1 MQLVAEPGL
10 EARRPGCQDI
20 PLPEE
25 WNRDLV
31 QEEEQL
37 MEEKKKKKDDKKK
50 KEAAQ
55 KKATEQK
62 IKVPE
67 QIKPSVS
74 QPQPANSNNGT
85 STATSTNN
93 NAKRATAN
101 SQQPQPQPQPPPPA
115 QQQPPQQQQQ
125 QAPQQQPQAL
135 PRYPRE
141 VPPRFRH
148 QEHKQ
153 LLKRG
158 QHFPVIAAKLGSA
171 VKVLSSQSESSA
183 VTAQQPQNNGEV
195 QSSKTQS
202 DTNHSTSGPHY
213 ERSQQG
219 PVSPPSDSRTDCRNA
234 AVDDLLEKEAWP
246 SVPGSDP
253 ELASECVDA
262 DSASSSESE
271 RNITIMASGSTAS
284 DKESL
289 RSSAGLGSQN
299 KFVVGSSSNNVG
311 HGGSPGPWGFSH
323 GAIISTCQV
332 SVDAPESKSESSNN
346 RVNAWG
352 TVGSSSNG
360 GLNPSTLNSASN
372 HGAWPVLDNNGL
384 ALKGPVGSGSS
395 GINIPC
401 STIGQL
407 PNNQSINSK
416 VSSSSTH
423 GTWGS
428 LQETCE
434 SEVSGTQKVS
444 FSGQPQNIATEM
456 SGPNNTTN
464 FMTSSL
470 PNSGS
475 VQNSELPGSNT
486 GAWRLSTMNHPQ
498 IQAPSVMN
506 GTSLSHLSN
515 GESKSGGS
523 YGTTWAAYGSSYSGD
538 KCSGPGG
545 QANGDTVN
553 ATLMQPGVNGP
564 VGTNFQVHT
573 SKGGGV
579 WESGAANPQSTS
591 WGNGNGANSGGSRR
605 GWGAPAQN
613 TGTNVPSVEWNKLP
627 SNQHSNDSANGNA
640 KKFTNGWKSA
650 EEEDQGSATSQTNEQ
665 NSVWAKTGGAVE
677 SEGSTESTGRLE
689 EKAAGESQSRDRRK
703 VDQHT
708 FLQSIVN
715 RTDLDPRVLSN
726 SGWGQ
731 TPIKQ
736 NTAWDT
742 ETSPREEGKTD
753 NGTEA
758 WGGSATQTFNSG
770 ACIDK
775 TSPSNNDTSSVSG
788 WGDPKPALRWGDSKG
803 SNCQG
808 GWEDDAA
815 ATGMI
820 KSNQWGNCKEEKS
833 TWNDSQKSKQGW
845 GDGQKPNQ
853 GWSVSAGDGWGDTSR
868 SNHWGETNKK
878 SSSGGSDSDRSVS
891 GWNELGKTSSFTW
904 GNNINP
910 NNSSGWDESSKPNP
924 SQGWGDPPKSNQ
936 SLGWGDSSKPVSS
949 PDWNKQQD
957 IVGSWG
963 IPAATGKPPGTGWLG
978 GPIPAPAKEEEPT
991 GWEEPSPESIRR
1003 KMEVDDGTSAWGDPS
1018 KYNYK
1023 NVNMWNKNVPNGGSR
1038 ADQQAQVHQL
1048 LPPAGAMADK
1058 EASGGSGWGEPWGE
1072 PSAPATT
1079 VDNGTSAWG
1088 KPADSGPSWGEP
1100 LAAASSTSTWGSS
1113 SAGPQVLSKSG
1124 PKSMQDGW
1132 CGDDMPLPGSRPPGW
1147 EEEEDVEIGM
1157 WNSNSSQELNSSL
1170 NWPPY
1175 TKKMSSKGLSGKKR
1189 RRERGMVK
1197 GGNKQEEAWV
1207 NPFVKQFSSI
1217 SFARDSPEENV
1228 QSNKMDLSGGM
1239 LQDKRMEIDKH
1250 SLSIGDYNRTVGKG
1264 PGPRPQISKESSMER
1279 NPYFDKNGNP
1289 SVFGVGNTAAQPRGM
1304 QQPPAQPLSSSQ
1316 PNLRAQVPP
1325 PLLSP
1330 QVPVSLLKYAPNNGG
1345 LNPLFGP
1352 QQVAMLNQ
1360 LSQLNQLTQISQL
1373 QRLLVQQQRAQSQ
1386 RSVPSGNRQQQDQQG
1401 RPLSVQQQMMQ
1412 QSRQL
1417 DPNLLVKQQTPPSQQ
1432 QSLHQP
1438 AVKSFLDNVLPH
1450 TAPELQKGPS
1460 PISAFSNF
1468 PIGLNSNLNV
1478 NMDMNSIKEP
1488 QSRLRKW
1495 TTVDSISVS
1504 TSLDQNSSKHGA
1516 ISSGFRLEES
1526 PFVPYDF
1533 VNSSTSPASPPGSIG
1548 DGWPRAKSPNGS
1560 SSVNWPP
1567 EFRPGE
1573 PWKGYPN
1580 IDPETDP
1587 YVTPGSVINNL
1598 SINTVREVDHLRDRN
1613 SGSSSSLNTTLPST
1627 SAWSSIRASN
1637 YSAPLSSTAQSTS
1650 ARNSDSK
1657 LTWSPGSAT
1666 NTSLAH
1672 ELWKVPLPP
1681 KSITA
1686 PSRPPPG
1693 LTGSSWGESSSGRI
1707 TNCLVLKNLTPQID
1721 GSTLRTLCMQHGPLI
1736 TFHLNL
1742 PHGNALVRYSS
1753 KEEVVK
1759 AQKSLHMCVLG
1770 NTTILA
1776 EFASEEEISRFF
1788 AQSQSLAPSPGWQSL
1803 GAGQGRL
1810 GALDCSHS
1818 FSSRADL
1825 NHWNGAGLSGTN
1837 CGELHGASLWGAPHY
1852 STSLWGPPSGGDP
1865 RGIGSPSPLN
1875 AFLSVEHLG
1884 GGGESL

>member
-1 MQLVAEPGL
+1 MREL
-10 EARRPGCQDI
+10 EAKATKDVERN
-20 PLPEE
+20 LS
-25 WNRDLV
+25 RDLV

-62 IKVPE
+62 IKD
-67 QIKPSVS
+67 I
-74 QPQPANSNNGT
+74 
-85 STATSTNN
+85 
-93 NAKRATAN
+93 
-101 SQQPQPQPQPPPPA
+101 
-115 QQQPPQQQQQ
+115 
-125 QAPQQQPQAL
+125 
-135 PRYPRE
+135 
-141 VPPRFRH
+141 
-148 QEHKQ
+148 
-153 LLKRG
+153 
-158 QHFPVIAAKLGSA
+158 
-171 VKVLSSQSESSA
+171 
-183 VTAQQPQNNGEV
+183 
-195 QSSKTQS
+195 
-202 DTNHSTSGPHY
+202 NHSTSGSHY
-213 ERSQQG
+213 ENSQRG
-219 PVSPPSDSRTDCRNA
+219 LVSSTCDSSTNCKNAVVSDLSG
-234 AVDDLLEKEAWP
+234 KEAWP

-253 ELASECVDA
+253 ELASECMDA

-271 RNITIMASGSTAS
+271 RNITIMASGNTGGEKDGLRNST
-284 DKESL
+284 
-289 RSSAGLGSQN
+289 GLGSQN

-311 HGGSPGPWGFSH
+311 HGSSTGPWGFSH

-346 RVNAWG
+346 RMNAWG
-352 TVGSSSNG
+352 TVSSSSNG

-372 HGAWPVLDNNGL
+372 HGAWPVLENNGL

-395 GINIPC
+395 GINIQC
-401 STIGQL
+401 SSVGQM

-416 VSSSSTH
+416 VSGGSTH

-444 FSGQPQNIATEM
+444 FSGQPQNITTEM
-456 SGPNNTTN
+456 TGPNNTTN

-475 VQNSELPGSNT
+475 VQNNELPSSNT
-486 GAWRLSTMNHPQ
+486 GAWRVSTMNHPQ
-498 IQAPSVMN
+498 MQAPSGMN

-523 YGTTWAAYGSSYSGD
+523 YGTTWGAYGSNYSGD
-538 KCSGPGG
+538 KCSGPNG

-564 VGTNFQVHT
+564 MGTNFQVNT
-573 SKGGGV
+573 NKGGGV
-579 WESGAANPQSTS
+579 WESGAANSQSTS
-591 WGNGNGANSGGSRR
+591 WGSGNGANSGGSRR
-605 GWGAPAQN
+605 GWGTPAQN
-613 TGTNVPSVEWNKLP
+613 TGTNLPSVEWNKLP
-627 SNQHSNDSANGNA
+627 SNQHSNDSANGNG
-640 KKFTNGWKSA
+640 KKFTNGWKST

-665 NSVWAKTGGAVE
+665 SSVWAKTGGTVE
-677 SEGSTESTGRLE
+677 SDGSTESTGRLE
-689 EKAAGESQSRDRRK
+689 EKGTGESQSRDRRK
-703 VDQHT
+703 IDQHT
-708 FLQSIVN
+708 LLQSIVN

-742 ETSPREEGKTD
+742 ETSPRGERKTD

-758 WGGSATQTFNSG
+758 WGSSATQTFNSG
-770 ACIDK
+770 ASIDK
-775 TSPSNNDTSSVSG
+775 TSPNSNDTSSVSG

-808 GWEDDAA
+808 GWEDDSA
-815 ATGMI
+815 ATGMV
-820 KSNQWGNCKEEKS
+820 KSNQWGNCKEEKAA
-833 TWNDSQKSKQGW
+833 WNDSQKNKQGW
-845 GDGQKPNQ
+845 GDGQKSSQ
-853 GWSVSAGDGWGDTSR
+853 GWSVSASDNWGETSR
-868 SNHWGETNKK
+868 SNHWGEANKK

-910 NNSSGWDESSKPNP
+910 NNSSGWDESSKPTP

-963 IPAATGKPPGTGWLG
+963 IPPATGKPPGTGWLG
-978 GPIPAPAKEEEPT
+978 GPIPAPTKEEEPT

-1003 KMEVDDGTSAWGDPS
+1003 KMEIDDGTSAWGDPS

-1023 NVNMWNKNVPNGGSR
+1023 NVNMWNKNVPNGNSR
-1038 ADQQAQVHQL
+1038 SDQQAQVHQL
-1048 LPPAGAMADK
+1048 LPPASAISNK

-1072 PSAPATT
+1072 PSTPATT

-1088 KPADSGPSWGEP
+1088 KPIDSGPSWGEP
-1100 LAAASSTSTWGSS
+1100 IAAASSTSTWGSS
-1113 SAGPQVLSKSG
+1113 SVGPQALSKSG

-1132 CGDDMPLPGSRPPGW
+1132 CGDDMPLPGNRPTGW

-1189 RRERGMVK
+1189 RRERGMMK
-1197 GGNKQEEAWV
+1197 GGNKQEEAWI
-1207 NPFVKQFSSI
+1207 NPFVKQFSNI
-1217 SFARDSPEENV
+1217 SFSRDSPEENV

-1250 SLSIGDYNRTVGKG
+1250 SLNIGDYNRTVGKG
-1264 PGPRPQISKESSMER
+1264 PGSRPQISKESSMER

-1289 SVFGVGNTAAQPRGM
+1289 SMFGVGNTAAQPRGM

-1360 LSQLNQLTQISQL
+1360 LNQLSQISQL
-1373 QRLLVQQQRAQSQ
+1373 QRLLAQQQRAQSQ
-1386 RSVPSGNRQQQDQQG
+1386 RSVPSGNRPQQDQQG

-1432 QSLHQP
+1432 QPLHQP
-1438 AVKSFLDNVLPH
+1438 AMKSFLDNVMPH
-1450 TAPELQKGPS
+1450 TTPELQKGPS
-1460 PISAFSNF
+1460 PINAFSNF

-1495 TTVDSISVS
+1495 TTVDSISVN
-1504 TSLDQNSSKHGA
+1504 TSLDQNSSKYGA

-1533 VNSSTSPASPPGSIG
+1533 MNSSTSPASPPGSIG

-1637 YSAPLSSTAQSTS
+1637 YNVPLSSTAQSTS

-1657 LTWSPGSAT
+1657 LTWSPGSVT

-1681 KSITA
+1681 KNITA

-1693 LTGSSWGESSSGRI
+1693 LTGQKPPLSTWDNSPLRVGGGWGNSDARYTPGSSWGESSSGRI
-1707 TNCLVLKNLTPQID
+1707 TNWLVLKNLTPQID

-1788 AQSQSLAPSPGWQSL
+1788 AQSQSLTPSPGWQSL
-1803 GAGQGRL
+1803 GSSQSRL
-1810 GALDCSHS
+1810 GSLDCSHS
-1818 FSSRADL
+1818 FSSRTDL

-1837 CGELHGASLWGAPHY
+1837 CGDLHGTSLWGTPHY
-1852 STSLWGPPSGGDP
+1852 STSLWGPPSSSDP
-1865 RGIGSPSPLN
+1865 RGISSPSPIN
-1875 AFLSVEHLG
+1875 AFLSVDHLG
-1884 GGGESL
+1884 GGGESM

>member
-1 MQLVAEPGL
+1 MREL
-10 EARRPGCQDI
+10 EAKATKDVERN
-20 PLPEE
+20 LS
-25 WNRDLV
+25 RDLV

-62 IKVPE
+62 IKD
-67 QIKPSVS
+67 I
-74 QPQPANSNNGT
+74 
-85 STATSTNN
+85 
-93 NAKRATAN
+93 
-101 SQQPQPQPQPPPPA
+101 
-115 QQQPPQQQQQ
+115 
-125 QAPQQQPQAL
+125 
-135 PRYPRE
+135 
-141 VPPRFRH
+141 
-148 QEHKQ
+148 
-153 LLKRG
+153 
-158 QHFPVIAAKLGSA
+158 
-171 VKVLSSQSESSA
+171 
-183 VTAQQPQNNGEV
+183 
-195 QSSKTQS
+195 
-202 DTNHSTSGPHY
+202 NHSTSGSHY
-213 ERSQQG
+213 ENSQRG
-219 PVSPPSDSRTDCRNA
+219 LVSSTCDSSTNCKNAVVSDLSG
-234 AVDDLLEKEAWP
+234 KEAWP

-253 ELASECVDA
+253 ELASECMDA

-271 RNITIMASGSTAS
+271 RNITIMASGNTGGEKDGLRNST
-284 DKESL
+284 
-289 RSSAGLGSQN
+289 GLGSQN

-311 HGGSPGPWGFSH
+311 HGSSTGPWGFSH

-346 RVNAWG
+346 RMNAWG
-352 TVGSSSNG
+352 TVSSSSNG

-372 HGAWPVLDNNGL
+372 HGAWPVLENNGL

-395 GINIPC
+395 GINIQC
-401 STIGQL
+401 SSVGQM

-416 VSSSSTH
+416 VSGGSTH

-444 FSGQPQNIATEM
+444 FSGQPQNITTEM
-456 SGPNNTTN
+456 TGPNNTTN

-475 VQNSELPGSNT
+475 VQNNELPSSNT
-486 GAWRLSTMNHPQ
+486 GAWRVSTMNHPQ
-498 IQAPSVMN
+498 MQAPSGMN

-523 YGTTWAAYGSSYSGD
+523 YGTTWGAYGSNYSGD
-538 KCSGPGG
+538 KCSGPNG

-564 VGTNFQVHT
+564 MGTNFQVNT
-573 SKGGGV
+573 NKGGGV
-579 WESGAANPQSTS
+579 WESGAANSQSTS
-591 WGNGNGANSGGSRR
+591 WGSGNGANSGGSRR
-605 GWGAPAQN
+605 GWGTPAQN
-613 TGTNVPSVEWNKLP
+613 TGTNLPSVEWNKLP
-627 SNQHSNDSANGNA
+627 SNQHSNDSANGNG
-640 KKFTNGWKSA
+640 KKFTNGWKST

-665 NSVWAKTGGAVE
+665 SSVWAKTGGTVE
-677 SEGSTESTGRLE
+677 SDGSTESTGRLE
-689 EKAAGESQSRDRRK
+689 EKGTGESQSRDRRK
-703 VDQHT
+703 IDQHT
-708 FLQSIVN
+708 LLQSIVN

-742 ETSPREEGKTD
+742 ETSPRGERKTD

-758 WGGSATQTFNSG
+758 WGSSATQTFNSG
-770 ACIDK
+770 ASIDK
-775 TSPSNNDTSSVSG
+775 TSPNSNDTSSVSG

-808 GWEDDAA
+808 GWEDDSA
-815 ATGMI
+815 ATGMV
-820 KSNQWGNCKEEKS
+820 KSNQWGNCKEEKAA
-833 TWNDSQKSKQGW
+833 WNDSQKNKQGW
-845 GDGQKPNQ
+845 GDGQKSSQ
-853 GWSVSAGDGWGDTSR
+853 GWSVSASDNWGETSR
-868 SNHWGETNKK
+868 SNHWGEANKK

-910 NNSSGWDESSKPNP
+910 NNSSGWDESSKPTP

-963 IPAATGKPPGTGWLG
+963 IPPATGKPPGTGWLG
-978 GPIPAPAKEEEPT
+978 GPIPAPTKEEEPT

-1003 KMEVDDGTSAWGDPS
+1003 KMEIDDGTSAWGDPS

-1023 NVNMWNKNVPNGGSR
+1023 NVNMWNKNVPNGNSR
-1038 ADQQAQVHQL
+1038 SDQQAQVHQL
-1048 LPPAGAMADK
+1048 LPPASAISNK
-1058 EASGGSGWGEPWGE
+1058 EASGG
-1072 PSAPATT
+1072 
-1079 VDNGTSAWG
+1079 
-1088 KPADSGPSWGEP
+1088 
-1100 LAAASSTSTWGSS
+1100 
-1113 SAGPQVLSKSG
+1113 SG

-1132 CGDDMPLPGSRPPGW
+1132 CGDDMPLPGNRPTGW

-1189 RRERGMVK
+1189 RRERGMMK
-1197 GGNKQEEAWV
+1197 GGNKQEEAWI
-1207 NPFVKQFSSI
+1207 NPFVKQFSNI
-1217 SFARDSPEENV
+1217 SFSRDSPEENV

-1250 SLSIGDYNRTVGKG
+1250 SLNIGDYNRTVGKG
-1264 PGPRPQISKESSMER
+1264 PGSRPQISKESSMER

-1289 SVFGVGNTAAQPRGM
+1289 SMFGVGNTAAQPRGM

-1360 LSQLNQLTQISQL
+1360 LNQLSQISQL
-1373 QRLLVQQQRAQSQ
+1373 QRLLAQQQRAQSQ
-1386 RSVPSGNRQQQDQQG
+1386 RSVPSGNRPQQDQQG

-1432 QSLHQP
+1432 QPLHQP
-1438 AVKSFLDNVLPH
+1438 AMKSFLDNVMPH
-1450 TAPELQKGPS
+1450 TTPELQKGPS
-1460 PISAFSNF
+1460 PINAFSNF

-1495 TTVDSISVS
+1495 TTVDSISVN
-1504 TSLDQNSSKHGA
+1504 TSLDQNSSKYGA

-1533 VNSSTSPASPPGSIG
+1533 MNSSTSPASPPGSIG

-1637 YSAPLSSTAQSTS
+1637 YNVPLSSTAQSTS

-1657 LTWSPGSAT
+1657 LTWSPGSVT

-1681 KSITA
+1681 KNITA

-1693 LTGSSWGESSSGRI
+1693 LTGQKPPLSTWDNSPLRVGGGWGNSDARYTPGSSWGESSSGRI
-1707 TNCLVLKNLTPQID
+1707 TNWLVLKNLTPQID

-1788 AQSQSLAPSPGWQSL
+1788 AQSQSLTPSPGWQSL
-1803 GAGQGRL
+1803 GSSQSRL
-1810 GALDCSHS
+1810 GSLDCSHS
-1818 FSSRADL
+1818 FSSRTDL

-1837 CGELHGASLWGAPHY
+1837 CGDLHGTSLWGTPHY
-1852 STSLWGPPSGGDP
+1852 STSLWGPPSSSDP
-1865 RGIGSPSPLN
+1865 RGISSPSPIN
-1875 AFLSVEHLG
+1875 AFLSVDHLG
-1884 GGGESL
+1884 GGGESM

>member
-1 MQLVAEPGL
+1 MREL
-10 EARRPGCQDI
+10 EAKATKDVERN
-20 PLPEE
+20 LS
-25 WNRDLV
+25 RDLV

-62 IKVPE
+62 IKD
-67 QIKPSVS
+67 I
-74 QPQPANSNNGT
+74 
-85 STATSTNN
+85 
-93 NAKRATAN
+93 
-101 SQQPQPQPQPPPPA
+101 
-115 QQQPPQQQQQ
+115 
-125 QAPQQQPQAL
+125 
-135 PRYPRE
+135 
-141 VPPRFRH
+141 
-148 QEHKQ
+148 
-153 LLKRG
+153 
-158 QHFPVIAAKLGSA
+158 
-171 VKVLSSQSESSA
+171 
-183 VTAQQPQNNGEV
+183 
-195 QSSKTQS
+195 
-202 DTNHSTSGPHY
+202 NHSTSGSHY
-213 ERSQQG
+213 ENSQRG
-219 PVSPPSDSRTDCRNA
+219 LVSSTCDSSTNCKNAVVSDLSG
-234 AVDDLLEKEAWP
+234 KEAWP

-253 ELASECVDA
+253 ELASECMDA

-271 RNITIMASGSTAS
+271 RNITIMASGNTGGEKDGLRNST
-284 DKESL
+284 
-289 RSSAGLGSQN
+289 GLGSQN

-311 HGGSPGPWGFSH
+311 HGSSTGPWGFSH

-346 RVNAWG
+346 RMNAWG
-352 TVGSSSNG
+352 TVSSSSNG

-372 HGAWPVLDNNGL
+372 HGAWPVLENNGL

-395 GINIPC
+395 GINIQC
-401 STIGQL
+401 SSVGQM

-416 VSSSSTH
+416 VSGGSTH

-444 FSGQPQNIATEM
+444 FSGQPQNITTEM
-456 SGPNNTTN
+456 TGPNNTTN

-475 VQNSELPGSNT
+475 VQNNELPSSNT
-486 GAWRLSTMNHPQ
+486 GAWRVSTMNHPQ
-498 IQAPSVMN
+498 MQAPSGMN

-523 YGTTWAAYGSSYSGD
+523 YGTTWGAYGSNYSGD
-538 KCSGPGG
+538 KCSGPNG

-564 VGTNFQVHT
+564 MGTNFQVNT
-573 SKGGGV
+573 NKGGGV
-579 WESGAANPQSTS
+579 WESGAANSQSTS
-591 WGNGNGANSGGSRR
+591 WGSGNGANSGGSRR
-605 GWGAPAQN
+605 GWGTPAQN
-613 TGTNVPSVEWNKLP
+613 TGTNLPSVEWNKLP
-627 SNQHSNDSANGNA
+627 SNQHSNDSANGNG
-640 KKFTNGWKSA
+640 KKFTNGWKST

-665 NSVWAKTGGAVE
+665 SSVWAKTGGTVE
-677 SEGSTESTGRLE
+677 SDGSTESTGRLE
-689 EKAAGESQSRDRRK
+689 EKGTGESQSRDRRK
-703 VDQHT
+703 IDQHT
-708 FLQSIVN
+708 LLQSIVN

-742 ETSPREEGKTD
+742 ETSPRGERKTD

-758 WGGSATQTFNSG
+758 WGSSATQTFNSG
-770 ACIDK
+770 ASIDK
-775 TSPSNNDTSSVSG
+775 TSPNSNDTSSVSG

-808 GWEDDAA
+808 GWEDDSA
-815 ATGMI
+815 ATGMV
-820 KSNQWGNCKEEKS
+820 KSNQWGNCKEEKAA
-833 TWNDSQKSKQGW
+833 WNDSQKNKQGW
-845 GDGQKPNQ
+845 GDGQKSSQ
-853 GWSVSAGDGWGDTSR
+853 GWSVSASDNWGETSR
-868 SNHWGETNKK
+868 SNHWGEANKK

-910 NNSSGWDESSKPNP
+910 NNSSGWDESSKPTP

-963 IPAATGKPPGTGWLG
+963 IPPATGKPPGTGWLG
-978 GPIPAPAKEEEPT
+978 GPIPAPTKEEEPT

-1003 KMEVDDGTSAWGDPS
+1003 KMEIDDGTSAWGDPS

-1023 NVNMWNKNVPNGGSR
+1023 NVNMWNKNVPNGNSR
-1038 ADQQAQVHQL
+1038 SDQQAQVHQL
-1048 LPPAGAMADK
+1048 LPPASAISNK
-1058 EASGGSGWGEPWGE
+1058 EASGG
-1072 PSAPATT
+1072 
-1079 VDNGTSAWG
+1079 
-1088 KPADSGPSWGEP
+1088 
-1100 LAAASSTSTWGSS
+1100 
-1113 SAGPQVLSKSG
+1113 SG

-1132 CGDDMPLPGSRPPGW
+1132 CGDDMPLPGNRPTGW

-1189 RRERGMVK
+1189 RRERGMMK
-1197 GGNKQEEAWV
+1197 GGNKQEEAWI
-1207 NPFVKQFSSI
+1207 NPFVKQFSNI
-1217 SFARDSPEENV
+1217 SFSRDSPEENV

-1250 SLSIGDYNRTVGKG
+1250 SLNIGDYNRTVGKG
-1264 PGPRPQISKESSMER
+1264 PGSRPQISKESSMER
-1279 NPYFDKNGNP
+1279 NPYFDKDGIVADESQNMQFMSSQSMKLPPSNSALPNQALGSIAGLGMQNLNSVRQNGNP
-1289 SVFGVGNTAAQPRGM
+1289 SMFGVGNTAAQPRGM

-1360 LSQLNQLTQISQL
+1360 LNQLSQISQL
-1373 QRLLVQQQRAQSQ
+1373 QRLLAQQQRAQSQ
-1386 RSVPSGNRQQQDQQG
+1386 RSVPSGNRPQQDQQG

-1432 QSLHQP
+1432 QPLHQP
-1438 AVKSFLDNVLPH
+1438 AMKSFLDNVMPH
-1450 TAPELQKGPS
+1450 TTPELQKGPS
-1460 PISAFSNF
+1460 PINAFSNF

-1495 TTVDSISVS
+1495 TTVDSISVN
-1504 TSLDQNSSKHGA
+1504 TSLDQNSSKYGA

-1533 VNSSTSPASPPGSIG
+1533 MNSSTSPASPPGSIG

-1637 YSAPLSSTAQSTS
+1637 YNVPLSSTAQSTS

-1657 LTWSPGSAT
+1657 LTWSPGSVT

-1681 KSITA
+1681 KNITA

-1693 LTGSSWGESSSGRI
+1693 LTGQKPPLSTWDNSPLRVGGGWGNSDARYTPGSSWGESSSGRI
-1707 TNCLVLKNLTPQID
+1707 TNWLVLKNLTPQID

-1788 AQSQSLAPSPGWQSL
+1788 AQSQSLTPSPGWQSL
-1803 GAGQGRL
+1803 GSSQSRL
-1810 GALDCSHS
+1810 GSLDCSHS
-1818 FSSRADL
+1818 FSSRTDL

-1837 CGELHGASLWGAPHY
+1837 CGDLHGTSLWGTPHY
-1852 STSLWGPPSGGDP
+1852 STSLWGPPSSSDP
-1865 RGIGSPSPLN
+1865 RGISSPSPIN
-1875 AFLSVEHLG
+1875 AFLSVDHLG
-1884 GGGESL
+1884 GGGESM

>member
-1 MQLVAEPGL
+1 MREL
-10 EARRPGCQDI
+10 EAKATKDVERN
-20 PLPEE
+20 LS
-25 WNRDLV
+25 RDLV

-62 IKVPE
+62 IKD
-67 QIKPSVS
+67 I
-74 QPQPANSNNGT
+74 
-85 STATSTNN
+85 
-93 NAKRATAN
+93 
-101 SQQPQPQPQPPPPA
+101 
-115 QQQPPQQQQQ
+115 
-125 QAPQQQPQAL
+125 
-135 PRYPRE
+135 
-141 VPPRFRH
+141 
-148 QEHKQ
+148 
-153 LLKRG
+153 
-158 QHFPVIAAKLGSA
+158 
-171 VKVLSSQSESSA
+171 
-183 VTAQQPQNNGEV
+183 
-195 QSSKTQS
+195 
-202 DTNHSTSGPHY
+202 NHSTSGSHY
-213 ERSQQG
+213 ENSQRG
-219 PVSPPSDSRTDCRNA
+219 LVSSTCDSSTNCKNAVVSDLSG
-234 AVDDLLEKEAWP
+234 KEAWP

-253 ELASECVDA
+253 ELASECMDA

-271 RNITIMASGSTAS
+271 RNITIMASGNTGGEKDGLRNST
-284 DKESL
+284 
-289 RSSAGLGSQN
+289 GLGSQN

-311 HGGSPGPWGFSH
+311 HGSSTGPWGFSH

-346 RVNAWG
+346 RMNAWG
-352 TVGSSSNG
+352 TVSSSSNG

-372 HGAWPVLDNNGL
+372 HGAWPVLENNGL

-395 GINIPC
+395 GINIQC
-401 STIGQL
+401 SSVGQM

-416 VSSSSTH
+416 VSGGSTH

-444 FSGQPQNIATEM
+444 FSGQPQNITTEM
-456 SGPNNTTN
+456 TGPNNTTN

-475 VQNSELPGSNT
+475 VQNNELPSSNT
-486 GAWRLSTMNHPQ
+486 GAWRVSTMNHPQ
-498 IQAPSVMN
+498 MQAPSGMN

-523 YGTTWAAYGSSYSGD
+523 YGTTWGAYGSNYSGD
-538 KCSGPGG
+538 KCSGPNG

-564 VGTNFQVHT
+564 MGTNFQVNT
-573 SKGGGV
+573 NKGGGV
-579 WESGAANPQSTS
+579 WESGAANSQSTS
-591 WGNGNGANSGGSRR
+591 WGSGNGANSGGSRR
-605 GWGAPAQN
+605 GWGTPAQN
-613 TGTNVPSVEWNKLP
+613 TGTNLPSVEWNKLP
-627 SNQHSNDSANGNA
+627 SNQHSNDSANGNG
-640 KKFTNGWKSA
+640 KKFTNGWKST

-665 NSVWAKTGGAVE
+665 SSVWAKTGGTVE
-677 SEGSTESTGRLE
+677 SDGSTESTGRLE
-689 EKAAGESQSRDRRK
+689 EKGTGESQSRDRRK
-703 VDQHT
+703 IDQHT
-708 FLQSIVN
+708 LLQSIVN

-742 ETSPREEGKTD
+742 ETSPRGERKTD

-758 WGGSATQTFNSG
+758 WGSSATQTFNSG
-770 ACIDK
+770 ASIDK
-775 TSPSNNDTSSVSG
+775 TSPNSNDTSSVSG

-808 GWEDDAA
+808 GWEDDSA
-815 ATGMI
+815 ATGMV
-820 KSNQWGNCKEEKS
+820 KSNQWGNCKEEKAA
-833 TWNDSQKSKQGW
+833 WNDSQKNKQGW
-845 GDGQKPNQ
+845 GDGQKSSQ
-853 GWSVSAGDGWGDTSR
+853 GWSVSASDNWGETSR
-868 SNHWGETNKK
+868 SNHWGEANKK

-910 NNSSGWDESSKPNP
+910 NNSSGWDESSKPTP

-963 IPAATGKPPGTGWLG
+963 IPPATGKPPGTGWLG
-978 GPIPAPAKEEEPT
+978 GPIPAPTKEEEPT

-1003 KMEVDDGTSAWGDPS
+1003 KMEIDDGTSAWGDPS

-1023 NVNMWNKNVPNGGSR
+1023 NVNMWNKNVPNGNSR
-1038 ADQQAQVHQL
+1038 SDQQAQVHQL
-1048 LPPAGAMADK
+1048 LPPASAISNK
-1058 EASGGSGWGEPWGE
+1058 EASGG
-1072 PSAPATT
+1072 
-1079 VDNGTSAWG
+1079 
-1088 KPADSGPSWGEP
+1088 
-1100 LAAASSTSTWGSS
+1100 
-1113 SAGPQVLSKSG
+1113 SG

-1132 CGDDMPLPGSRPPGW
+1132 CGDDMPLPGNRPTGW

-1189 RRERGMVK
+1189 RRERGMMK
-1197 GGNKQEEAWV
+1197 GGNKQEEAWI
-1207 NPFVKQFSSI
+1207 NPFVKQFSNI
-1217 SFARDSPEENV
+1217 SFSRDSPEENV

-1250 SLSIGDYNRTVGKG
+1250 SLNIGDYNRTVGKG
-1264 PGPRPQISKESSMER
+1264 PGSRPQISKESSMER

-1289 SVFGVGNTAAQPRGM
+1289 SMFGVGNTAAQPRGM

-1330 QVPVSLLKYAPNNGG
+1330 QV
-1345 LNPLFGP
+1345 
-1352 QQVAMLNQ
+1352 AMLNQ
-1360 LSQLNQLTQISQL
+1360 LNQLSQISQL
-1373 QRLLVQQQRAQSQ
+1373 QRLLAQQQRAQSQ
-1386 RSVPSGNRQQQDQQG
+1386 RSVPSGNRPQQDQQG

-1432 QSLHQP
+1432 QPLHQP
-1438 AVKSFLDNVLPH
+1438 AMKSFLDNVMPH
-1450 TAPELQKGPS
+1450 TTPELQKGPS
-1460 PISAFSNF
+1460 PINAFSNF

-1495 TTVDSISVS
+1495 TTVDSISVN
-1504 TSLDQNSSKHGA
+1504 TSLDQNSSKYGA

-1533 VNSSTSPASPPGSIG
+1533 MNSSTSPASPPGSIG

-1637 YSAPLSSTAQSTS
+1637 YNVPLSSTAQSTS

-1657 LTWSPGSAT
+1657 LTWSPGSVT

-1681 KSITA
+1681 KNITA

-1693 LTGSSWGESSSGRI
+1693 LTGQKPPLSTWDNSPLRVGGGWGNSDARYTPGSSWGESSSGRI
-1707 TNCLVLKNLTPQID
+1707 TNWLVLKNLTPQID

-1788 AQSQSLAPSPGWQSL
+1788 AQSQSLTPSPGWQSL
-1803 GAGQGRL
+1803 GSSQSRL
-1810 GALDCSHS
+1810 GSLDCSHS
-1818 FSSRADL
+1818 FSSRTDL

-1837 CGELHGASLWGAPHY
+1837 CGDLHGTSLWGTPHY
-1852 STSLWGPPSGGDP
+1852 STSLWGPPSSSDP
-1865 RGIGSPSPLN
+1865 RGISSPSPIN
-1875 AFLSVEHLG
+1875 AFLSVDHLG
-1884 GGGESL
+1884 GGGESM

>member
-62 IKVPE
+62 IK
-67 QIKPSVS
+67 
-74 QPQPANSNNGT
+74 
-85 STATSTNN
+85 
-93 NAKRATAN
+93 
-101 SQQPQPQPQPPPPA
+101 
-115 QQQPPQQQQQ
+115 
-125 QAPQQQPQAL
+125 
-135 PRYPRE
+135 
-141 VPPRFRH
+141 
-148 QEHKQ
+148 
-153 LLKRG
+153 
-158 QHFPVIAAKLGSA
+158 
-171 VKVLSSQSESSA
+171 
-183 VTAQQPQNNGEV
+183 
-195 QSSKTQS
+195 

-1693 LTGSSWGESSSGRI
+1693 LTGQKPPLSPWDNSPLRGGGGWGSSDARYTPGSSWGESSSGRI

>member
-10 EARRPGCQDI
+10 DARCPGSQDI

-25 WNRDLV
+25 WNRELEAKATKDVERNLSRDLV

-62 IKVPE
+62 IKD
-67 QIKPSVS
+67 I
-74 QPQPANSNNGT
+74 
-85 STATSTNN
+85 
-93 NAKRATAN
+93 
-101 SQQPQPQPQPPPPA
+101 
-115 QQQPPQQQQQ
+115 
-125 QAPQQQPQAL
+125 
-135 PRYPRE
+135 
-141 VPPRFRH
+141 
-148 QEHKQ
+148 
-153 LLKRG
+153 
-158 QHFPVIAAKLGSA
+158 
-171 VKVLSSQSESSA
+171 
-183 VTAQQPQNNGEV
+183 
-195 QSSKTQS
+195 
-202 DTNHSTSGPHY
+202 NHSTSGSHY
-213 ERSQQG
+213 ENSQRG
-219 PVSPPSDSRTDCRNA
+219 LVSSTCDSSTNCKNAVVSDLSG
-234 AVDDLLEKEAWP
+234 KEAWP

-253 ELASECVDA
+253 ELASECMDA

-271 RNITIMASGSTAS
+271 RNITIMASGNTGGEKDGLRNST
-284 DKESL
+284 
-289 RSSAGLGSQN
+289 GLGSQN

-311 HGGSPGPWGFSH
+311 HGSSTGPWGFSH

-346 RVNAWG
+346 RMNAWG
-352 TVGSSSNG
+352 TVSSSSNG

-372 HGAWPVLDNNGL
+372 HGAWPVLENNGL

-395 GINIPC
+395 GINIQC
-401 STIGQL
+401 SSVGQM

-416 VSSSSTH
+416 VSGGSTH

-444 FSGQPQNIATEM
+444 FSGQPQNITTEM
-456 SGPNNTTN
+456 TGPNNTTN

-475 VQNSELPGSNT
+475 VQNNELPSSNT
-486 GAWRLSTMNHPQ
+486 GAWRVSTMNHPQ
-498 IQAPSVMN
+498 MQAPSGMN

-523 YGTTWAAYGSSYSGD
+523 YGTTWGAYGSNYSGD
-538 KCSGPGG
+538 KCSGPNG

-564 VGTNFQVHT
+564 MGTNFQVNT
-573 SKGGGV
+573 NKGGGV
-579 WESGAANPQSTS
+579 WESGAANSQSTS
-591 WGNGNGANSGGSRR
+591 WGSGNGANSGGSRR
-605 GWGAPAQN
+605 GWGTPAQN
-613 TGTNVPSVEWNKLP
+613 TGTNLPSVEWNKLP
-627 SNQHSNDSANGNA
+627 SNQHSNDSANGNG
-640 KKFTNGWKSA
+640 KKFTNGWKST

-665 NSVWAKTGGAVE
+665 SSVWAKTGGTVE
-677 SEGSTESTGRLE
+677 SDGSTESTGRLE
-689 EKAAGESQSRDRRK
+689 EKGTGESQSRDRRK
-703 VDQHT
+703 IDQHT
-708 FLQSIVN
+708 LLQSIVN

-742 ETSPREEGKTD
+742 ETSPRGERKTD

-758 WGGSATQTFNSG
+758 WGSSATQTFNSG
-770 ACIDK
+770 ASIDK
-775 TSPSNNDTSSVSG
+775 TSPNSNDTSSVSG

-808 GWEDDAA
+808 GWEDDSA
-815 ATGMI
+815 ATGMV
-820 KSNQWGNCKEEKS
+820 KSNQWGNCKEEKAA
-833 TWNDSQKSKQGW
+833 WNDSQKNKQGW
-845 GDGQKPNQ
+845 GDGQKSSQ
-853 GWSVSAGDGWGDTSR
+853 GWSVSASDNWGETSR
-868 SNHWGETNKK
+868 SNHWGEANKK

-910 NNSSGWDESSKPNP
+910 NNSSGWDESSKPTP

-963 IPAATGKPPGTGWLG
+963 IPPATGKPPGTGWLG
-978 GPIPAPAKEEEPT
+978 GPIPAPTKEEEPT

-1003 KMEVDDGTSAWGDPS
+1003 KMEIDDGTSAWGDPS

-1023 NVNMWNKNVPNGGSR
+1023 NVNMWNKNVPNGNSR
-1038 ADQQAQVHQL
+1038 SDQQAQVHQL
-1048 LPPAGAMADK
+1048 LPPASAISNK
-1058 EASGGSGWGEPWGE
+1058 EASGG
-1072 PSAPATT
+1072 
-1079 VDNGTSAWG
+1079 
-1088 KPADSGPSWGEP
+1088 
-1100 LAAASSTSTWGSS
+1100 
-1113 SAGPQVLSKSG
+1113 SG

-1132 CGDDMPLPGSRPPGW
+1132 CGDDMPLPGNRPTGW

-1189 RRERGMVK
+1189 RRERGMMK
-1197 GGNKQEEAWV
+1197 GGNKQEEAWI
-1207 NPFVKQFSSI
+1207 NPFVKQFSNI
-1217 SFARDSPEENV
+1217 SFSRDSPEENV

-1250 SLSIGDYNRTVGKG
+1250 SLNIGDYNRTVGKG
-1264 PGPRPQISKESSMER
+1264 PGSRPQISKESSMER
-1279 NPYFDKNGNP
+1279 NPYFDKDGIVADESQNMQFMSSQSMKLPPSNSALPNQALGSIAGLGMQNLNSVRQNGNP
-1289 SVFGVGNTAAQPRGM
+1289 SMFGVGNTAAQPRGM

-1360 LSQLNQLTQISQL
+1360 LNQLSQISQL
-1373 QRLLVQQQRAQSQ
+1373 QRLLAQQQRAQSQ
-1386 RSVPSGNRQQQDQQG
+1386 RSVPSGNRPQQDQQG

-1432 QSLHQP
+1432 QPLHQP
-1438 AVKSFLDNVLPH
+1438 AMKSFLDNVMPH
-1450 TAPELQKGPS
+1450 TTPELQKGPS
-1460 PISAFSNF
+1460 PINAFSNF

-1495 TTVDSISVS
+1495 TTVDSISVN
-1504 TSLDQNSSKHGA
+1504 TSLDQNSSKYGA

-1533 VNSSTSPASPPGSIG
+1533 MNSSTSPASPPGSIG

-1637 YSAPLSSTAQSTS
+1637 YNVPLSSTAQSTS

-1657 LTWSPGSAT
+1657 LTWSPGSVT

-1681 KSITA
+1681 KNITA

-1693 LTGSSWGESSSGRI
+1693 LTGQKPPLSTWDNSPLRVGGGWGNSDARYTPGSSWGESSSGRI
-1707 TNCLVLKNLTPQID
+1707 TNWLVLKNLTPQID

-1788 AQSQSLAPSPGWQSL
+1788 AQSQSLTPSPGWQSL
-1803 GAGQGRL
+1803 GSSQSRL
-1810 GALDCSHS
+1810 GSLDCSHS
-1818 FSSRADL
+1818 FSSRTDL

-1837 CGELHGASLWGAPHY
+1837 CGDLHGTSLWGTPHY
-1852 STSLWGPPSGGDP
+1852 STSLWGPPSSSDP
-1865 RGIGSPSPLN
+1865 RGISSPSPIN
-1875 AFLSVEHLG
+1875 AFLSVDHLG
-1884 GGGESL
+1884 GGGESM